1 MTNQS
6 RKEQNEKLA
15 REIGN
20 RINKLREQNN
30 MSVEQLSECLGG
42 MVSEQAI
49 YKWERGA
56 SIPMVDNLIA
66 LSKIFNVSMDYI
78 VRGNHGEDE
87 SPLLPFYRKSFLLQT
102 PLFAMK

>member
-15 REIGN
+15 REIGT

-30 MSVEQLSECLGG
+30 MTVEQLSERLGG
-42 MVSEQAI
+42 TASEQAI

-56 SIPMVDNLIA
+56 NMPVVDNLIA
-66 LSKIFNVSMDYI
+66 LSSIFNVSMDYI
-78 VRGNHGEDE
+78 IRGDHGEDE
-87 SPLLPFYRKSFLLQT
+87 SPLHPFCAKIF
-102 PLFAMK
+102 FKAICWG